1 MCSLILN
8 VVVSLHWIKKL
19 IIIYIITSHKQESVP
34 ISIAKQDVLPVFVK
48 PELRQPIVVEKP
60 GNFPGS
66 DPAIDED
73 DLKAFHDELDRLIN
87 GENANGE
94 FKVLDALIN
103 GENPNGEF
111 KSFFRNPSSLTFETV
126 DEEEVEGGGG
136 EAVTVVTLA
145 PKLLPQD
152 LNEREETPAPAQVE
166 KLPTEVGVEQDTEPP
181 GNLSLT

>member
-1 MCSLILN
+1 M
-8 VVVSLHWIKKL
+8 
-19 IIIYIITSHKQESVP
+19 
-34 ISIAKQDVLPVFVK
+34 FVK
-48 PELRQPIVVEKP
+48 PELLQPIVVDKP

-66 DPAIDED
+66 NPAIDEN

-87 GENANGE
+87 GENGNGE

-126 DEEEVEGGGG
+126 DGEEVDEVG

-152 LNEREETPAPAQVE
+152 LNEREETPAPTPE
-166 KLPTEVGVEQDTEPP
+166 KLYTEVVVEQDTEPP
-181 GNLSLT
+181 GNQVCQPGILLIWQVYNERF